1 MPETRRH
8 AAIMFTDIVGYTALM
23 GSDEEKAV
31 DMLSRNRSIHQS
43 SIERFNGTLIK
54 EIGDGILA
62 SFSLASEAVR
72 CAMEIQKECKKQG
85 IPFKIGIHEG
95 EMIFSGSDVIG
106 DGVNIASRLQED
118 AQEGCINIS
127 AAVYRDI
134 KNKADIQTMYIGE
147 KSFKNVDE
155 PIKVYRVLCEEE
167 IREEYKR
174 VSKSKKAQ
182 NISPYYIIGSLLALI
197 IVFISIWF
205 FFTRQK
211 AIGVEAELEKSIA
224 VLPFKNLSEDQSN
237 QHFCDGIMEGIL
249 NHLSKIKD
257 LRVASRSSTEKYR
270 ENIPHAQQIVKELDV
285 SYYIEASVFKSENR
299 IRVTAQLI
307 DAAKNEHIWSEQYD
321 RELSDLFEV
330 MSEIATE
337 VASEVK
343 VRITPEVKEIMEA
356 IPTENLEAYDL
367 YLKGKEYYY
376 QEGES
381 NLNTAIH
388 FYKRAIEF
396 DPQFALAYMWLGMA
410 YHEQFLW
417 SEYFK
422 ESYADTLKYYADKA
436 LSINSDLAE
445 GYWLRGKYY
454 YEKGDYD
461 ESIIQL
467 KKSIEINPSY
477 GDSYLYLGDNY
488 KRKGQYIST
497 LINFKKA
504 KKLKIG
510 DPDYSNSLESLA
522 GTYISICDYEK
533 AEIEMTELI
542 NYNPSNG
549 YVWLAFLSLI
559 NREWDKCKLYTDKAC
574 AIDSGVMCWLS
585 LGRFYK
591 DTGDYTEALKYVD
604 KYRDK
609 EKGSGLFPLYQQ
621 HTYGQIL
628 YNLGRNK
635 EAKEYFD
642 KQIEYCKEI
651 IRLKRPDA
659 IWVRYQ
665 LAGTY
670 AFLDEK
676 EKAYQAL
683 HEFELEVFVGHLL
696 LWYIQVDRLYESIW
710 QDDEF
715 KAIIKRQEKKY
726 AEIRAEV
733 GRLEASGEL

>member
-1 MPETRRH
+1 
-8 AAIMFTDIVGYTALM
+8 M

-31 DMLSRNRSIHQS
+31 DTLSRNRSIHQS
-43 SIERFNGTLIK
+43 CIEKFNGTLIK

-72 CAMEIQKECKKQG
+72 CAIEIQKECKEQD
-85 IPFKIGIHEG
+85 IPLKIGIHEG

-106 DGVNIASRLQED
+106 DGVNIASRLQEH

-127 AAVYRDI
+127 ASVYRDI
-134 KNKADIQTMYIGE
+134 KNQADIQAKLIGE
-147 KSFKNVDE
+147 KYFKNVDE
-155 PIKVYRVLCEEE
+155 PIKVYRVLLLDNEFENPDIDYQKIE
-167 IREEYKR
+167 KTKQRL
-174 VSKSKKAQ
+174 
-182 NISPYYIIGSLLALI
+182 NYYLIIGVTAAILI
-197 IVFISIWF
+197 IILILKYIPNSDNV
-205 FFTRQK
+205 
-211 AIGVEAELEKSIA
+211 GEEKSIA

-249 NHLSKIKD
+249 NHLSKIDD

-270 ENIPHAQQIVKELDV
+270 DNVPQAQQIVKELDV
-285 SYYIEASVFKSENR
+285 SYYIEASVFKSEDR

-343 VRITPEVKEIMEA
+343 VRITSEVKVRMEA

-367 YLKGKEYYY
+367 YLRGKEYYY
-376 QEGES
+376 QESES

-388 FYKRAIEF
+388 FYQRAIEL
-396 DPQFALAYMWLGMA
+396 DPKFAIAYVWLGMA
-410 YHEQFLW
+410 YNDKTYW

-422 ESYADTLKYYADKA
+422 KTFGDTLIYFADKA

-445 GYWLRGKYY
+445 GYWLRGIYY
-454 YEKGDYD
+454 NQKGDYD
-461 ESIIQL
+461 ESINQL
-467 KKSIEINPSY
+467 KKAIDLNPNH
-477 GDSYLYLGDNY
+477 GDSYWNMGENY
-488 KRKGQYIST
+488 KVKGHYINAI
-497 LINFKKA
+497 INLEKA

-510 DPDYSNSLESLA
+510 DPDYPNILA
-522 GTYISICDYEK
+522 SIAGVFIGICDYDK
-533 AEIEMTELI
+533 AETEMTELI
-542 NYNPSNG
+542 NYSPSNA
-549 YVWLAFLSLI
+549 YLWLAFLALI
-559 NREWDKCKLYTDKAC
+559 NGERDKCKYYTDKIC
-574 AIDSGVMCWLS
+574 AIDSGVWCWLS

-591 DTGDYTEALKYVD
+591 DTGDYTEAWKYVN

-609 EKGSGLFPLYQQ
+609 EMESGLTPLYQQ
-621 HTYGQIL
+621 HTYGQVL
-628 YNLGRNK
+628 YNLGRKK

-642 KQIEYCKEI
+642 KQIEYCKES

-659 IWVRYQ
+659 IWIRYA

-676 EKAYQAL
+676 EKAYQTL
-683 HEFELEVFVGHLL
+683 HEFEQEVLVGHLL
-696 LWYIQVDRLYESIW
+696 LWYIQVDSLYESLW
-710 QDDEF
+710 EDEEF
-715 KAIIKRQEKKY
+715 KAIIQRQEKKY
-726 AEIRAEV
+726 ADIRAEIN
-733 GRLEASGEL
+733 RLEAEGEL